1 MQQSLH
7 VNSINI
13 LFEVEIMHEKVQHAR
28 GDAQASQ
35 LILEHALKESLTWAS
50 SRGNPESTNVFGGYF
65 FADVTGR

>member
-1 MQQSLH
+1 
-7 VNSINI
+7 
-13 LFEVEIMHEKVQHAR
+13 MHEKVQHAR